1 MHSRRLNTRSTAVEP
16 LEQRCL
22 LAGLSLPDPA
32 IVMYGHH
39 DGAGVTD
46 AFRKLIPPFTIIEGT
61 STDAGFITELRNQGR
76 IYAAH
81 VNNPVG
87 ATAAELV
94 ALWRGPFDNTNVP
107 GGFDAIAIDEL
118 HGIHTNDTNHSNE
131 VVSALKQ
138 LRNLYPD
145 KQIYAAVTYQYGN
158 APSQYSDQLN
168 ALNDY
173 ADLIMVEGYLR
184 EGNPSYGFF
193 PAWADRLKSTVPGIL
208 SKSVYGLGISQGGHV
223 FDDKTNLGFLGHLDE
238 QLHTIRNDADAATMP
253 GMMFWVYYRSKQ
265 NVTPDYLANLVDH
278 YFTNNNTS
286 YLGDGSTSQWIS
298 NPQFDSNTT
307 GWMLNPGIG
316 GTVDRFSYSSVSHEN
331 DHGQFGW
338 SSHGSHGLRTVRGSS
353 TNEASY
359 RMSGLDT
366 STDYNVSAWVI
377 SDSPGQRAILEVRD
391 TSGTTIES
399 LKLSNVGNRPNYVTT
414 WNEWSGLTFNFTPTV
429 STVDIVLSDA
439 ATSPGTTLYWDF
451 VEFEDVYTVANAAPN
466 VPGPASAANVLT
478 DRATITWG
486 ASTDPQGDPITYE
499 LQIRRDDLSNNWNS
513 ILTSTT
519 SRTITGLR
527 SDTTYR
533 VRVRATDGQSASGWR
548 QTVGL
553 FTTLSSNQAPTIPGP
568 LSATDVLPNRAT
580 IAWEASTD
588 PQGNPITYEVQ
599 FRKEDKSDS
608 WSSSL
613 TTSSPFRTIAGLQS
627 DTTYRVRV
635 QATNGQ
641 VTSEWQKTNKLLT
654 TLPSVPTFD
663 IGEFGKLTNVT
674 NVAQTVLLGR
684 SYDNPVV
691 FAQSASTNGQQAV
704 VARVTGIQSD
714 QFSIYLAES
723 SDGDGTHN
731 DETVTYL
738 VLEAGTHR
746 LADGTKLEAGTVT
759 TSATVGGKIG
769 NQWET
774 VSLAE
779 DFFSEK
785 VLDATPVVFTQVQ
798 TDTGDA
804 FLATRQNSITTTS
817 FDVALEPEE
826 ASTTQHNSETVG
838 YLAIEAGTHA
848 TGNVLL
854 EANYTPT
861 SVTQDWYPLAFGR
874 QYSTPGLL
882 SSLASYQGS
891 DNAHVRFQHL
901 TGGNVELK
909 VGEDKSSDTETG
921 HTAESVAYLAI
932 GGSGMLS
939 ATVGQL
945 EIGQFGV
952 ITDLTN
958 AVQTIFLDRT
968 FDSPVVF
975 AQSPTANGGQPVA
988 VRINNVLSDRFSI
1001 YLAEPS
1007 NEDGT
1012 HGTET
1017 VTYLVLEAGEH
1028 QLVDGT
1034 RLEVG
1039 TRTTGASVGPQVTDQ
1054 WEAVSFSSSF
1064 ASTPVVLTQIQTALD
1079 VPYLVTRQD
1088 AVSATGL
1095 TVALQQE
1102 ETIATQ
1108 HVPETIGYLA
1118 IESGAGVWNGHVF
1131 EAGNT
1136 GTVVTDAMTTVS
1148 FDRRFPDVPAL
1159 LTSMNTY
1166 VGKDSAHVRYSNLS
1180 DEDVDLLIGEDTTV
1194 DTELTHGGE
1203 DVSYLAIS
1211 GSGMLTATVAQLD
1224 IGEVGVI
1231 TDLTHE
1237 VQTILLDRE
1246 FIDPVVF
1253 AQSPT
1258 ANGTQP
1264 VAVRVDQVMS
1274 DRFSIYLTEPSNE
1287 NGQHNIAETVTY
1299 VVVDAGV
1306 HELAD
1311 GTRLEVGTRTTGA
1324 TVGQL
1329 VADEWEAVTFASPFA
1344 STPVVLTQIQ
1354 TVSGLPY
1361 LMTRQTATGAT
1372 GFQLAL
1378 NQEEAITTQHVAE
1391 TVGYLA
1397 IDSGVGVWKG
1407 HVFEAI
1413 RTPAVVTDSWTTISF
1428 GQSFATVPALLTSLD
1443 TYVGVDNSHLRY
1455 GNLSEDN
1462 VQLQVGEDT
1471 TSDTELV
1478 HVAEK
1483 VGYLAIGGIGRLTA
1497 NAPLTPPI
1505 VTSVVRDGEADTH
1518 DTLDTL
1524 AITWDQSVN
1533 VAAVDLTLRND
1544 SAGGTLVNLTGIAF
1558 QYDGLTRTATWDF
1571 AGVSGIVPAYYTAIL
1586 NSSAISNGA
1595 GVPLDGDG
1603 NGAAGEDFASLQLV
1617 ARRGDVDLDGNVDI
1631 ADFNLLATNFDPHGD
1646 SPGNGWSQGNFD
1658 NDADTDITDFVALVR
1673 NFDPSGYGLSA
1684 VVTVD
1689 AAHSVE
1695 TTLPRTRLGTG
1706 MKSTSPTRV
1715 YLRSYVSANH
1725 LSDSYSPAKSPVE
1738 RYWAETYFNEEGF
1751 GDTEDWYALVNSDV
1765 GLRSAR
1771 VSGSQDSPSARV
1783 SQKL

>member
-1 MHSRRLNTRSTAVEP
+1 
-16 LEQRCL
+16 
-22 LAGLSLPDPA
+22 
-32 IVMYGHH
+32 
-39 DGAGVTD
+39 
-46 AFRKLIPPFTIIEGT
+46 
-61 STDAGFITELRNQGR
+61 
-76 IYAAH
+76 
-81 VNNPVG
+81 
-87 ATAAELV
+87 
-94 ALWRGPFDNTNVP
+94 
-107 GGFDAIAIDEL
+107 
-118 HGIHTNDTNHSNE
+118 
-131 VVSALKQ
+131 
-138 LRNLYPD
+138 
-145 KQIYAAVTYQYGN
+145 
-158 APSQYSDQLN
+158 
-168 ALNDY
+168 
-173 ADLIMVEGYLR
+173 MV
-184 EGNPSYGFF
+184 
-193 PAWADRLKSTVPGIL
+193 
-208 SKSVYGLGISQGGHV
+208 
-223 FDDKTNLGFLGHLDE
+223 
-238 QLHTIRNDADAATMP
+238 
-253 GMMFWVYYRSKQ
+253 
-265 NVTPDYLANLVDH
+265 
-278 YFTNNNTS
+278 
-286 YLGDGSTSQWIS
+286 
-298 NPQFDSNTT
+298 
-307 GWMLNPGIG
+307 
-316 GTVDRFSYSSVSHEN
+316 
-331 DHGQFGW
+331 
-338 SSHGSHGLRTVRGSS
+338 
-353 TNEASY
+353 
-359 RMSGLDT
+359 
-366 STDYNVSAWVI
+366 
-377 SDSPGQRAILEVRD
+377 
-391 TSGTTIES
+391 
-399 LKLSNVGNRPNYVTT
+399 
-414 WNEWSGLTFNFTPTV
+414 
-429 STVDIVLSDA
+429 
-439 ATSPGTTLYWDF
+439 
-451 VEFEDVYTVANAAPN
+451 
-466 VPGPASAANVLT
+466 
-478 DRATITWG
+478 
-486 ASTDPQGDPITYE
+486 
-499 LQIRRDDLSNNWNS
+499 
-513 ILTSTT
+513 
-519 SRTITGLR
+519 
-527 SDTTYR
+527 
-533 VRVRATDGQSASGWR
+533 
-548 QTVGL
+548 
-553 FTTLSSNQAPTIPGP
+553 
-568 LSATDVLPNRAT
+568 
-580 IAWEASTD
+580 
-588 PQGNPITYEVQ
+588 
-599 FRKEDKSDS
+599 
-608 WSSSL
+608 
-613 TTSSPFRTIAGLQS
+613 
-627 DTTYRVRV
+627 
-635 QATNGQ
+635 
-641 VTSEWQKTNKLLT
+641 SEWQKTNKLLT

-674 NVAQTVLLGR
+674 DVAQTVLLGR

-714 QFSIYLAES
+714 RFSIYLAES

-774 VSLAE
+774 VILAE

-785 VLDATPVVFTQVQ
+785 VLDTTPVVFTQVQ

-826 ASTTQHNSETVG
+826 ASITQHNLETVG

-939 ATVGQL
+939 ATVDQL

-975 AQSPTANGGQPVA
+975 AQSPTANGGQPVV

-1064 ASTPVVLTQIQTALD
+1064 ASTPVVLTQIQTALG

-1136 GTVVTDAMTTVS
+1136 GTVVTDAVTTVS

-1166 VGKDSAHVRYSNLS
+1166 AGKDNAHVRYSNLS

-1224 IGEVGVI
+1224 IGEVGMI

-1299 VVVDAGV
+1299 VVVEAGV

-1311 GTRLEVGTRTTGA
+1311 GTRLEVGTRTTEA

-1361 LMTRQTATGAT
+1361 LMTRQTATGVT

-1428 GQSFATVPALLTSLD
+1428 SQSFATVPALLTSLD

-1505 VTSVVRDGEADTH
+1505 VTSVVRDGGADTH

-1524 AITWDQSVN
+1524 AITWNQSVN

-1544 SAGGTLVNLTGIAF
+1544 SAGGTLINLTGVAF

-1603 NGAAGEDFASLQLV
+1603 NGAAGDDFASLQLV
-1617 ARRGDVDLDGNVDI
+1617 ARRGDVDLDGYVDI

-1673 NFDPSGYGLSA
+1673 NFDPSGYAISSA
-1684 VVTVD
+1684 TVALVRNIEHFFAEYSGD
-1689 AAHSVE
+1689 YAKYSHDDTIPPLQASGNSAE
-1695 TTLPRTRLGTG
+1695 PIRMKPRTQAW
-1706 MKSTSPTRV
+1706 V
-1715 YLRSYVSANH
+1715 FFD
-1725 LSDSYSPAKSPVE
+1725 SDFDRMHTWRRRAIPM
-1738 RYWAETYFNEEGF
+1738 
-1751 GDTEDWYALVNSDV
+1751 
-1765 GLRSAR
+1765 GL
-1771 VSGSQDSPSARV
+1771 DS
-1783 SQKL
+1783 